1 LAGYSFGIG
10 VDGEAD
16 AASGLFVKEN
26 AKKKDAVK
34 VNTTVVRD
42 NDKSILLDKGRVIDF
57 TIMPCT
63 HSNYFLLYLK
73 YT

>member
-1 LAGYSFGIG
+1 LAEYSFGIG

-16 AASGLFVKEN
+16 AASKLFVNEN
-26 AKKKDAVK
+26 AKKKDA

-63 HSNYFLLYLK
+63 RSNYFLLYLK